1 MNRTL
6 LSVLLALLPGTAAL
20 AHSLLE
26 TTSPAHE
33 ATLTETPIEIVMHFT
48 SGIRLT
54 RVSMVHTDETRV
66 DLNLSEFRDF
76 ISDYTI
82 PVEPM
87 GAGAYQVEWRGL
99 GDDGHALSGS
109 FAFTVE

>member
-1 MNRTL
+1 MKRTL
-6 LSVLLALLPGTAAL
+6 LTVLIAFLSGTAAI

-26 TTSPAHE
+26 TTLPAHE
-33 ATLTETPIEIVMHFT
+33 AALTDAPTEIVMNFT

-54 RVSMVHTDETRV
+54 RVSMTHGDETRV

-76 ISDYTI
+76 ISDYVI
-82 PVEPM
+82 SLEPM
-87 GAGAYQVEWRGL
+87 GIGAYLVEWRGL
-99 GDDGHALSGS
+99 GDDGHALNGS